1 MNKKKVLILA
11 YDFPPYNSIGAQRPY
26 SWLKYF
32 NEFGFEPIIVTRHW
46 DKIKTEEDYYKAS
59 KNQSFEETKFE
70 KTRIIRTP
78 FKPNLRDKLIHKN
91 IRWLVFI
98 RKVLSLIYNIGQYY
112 HFSFDNKSLLYK
124 AAESIIKNEK
134 IDIIMVSVEP
144 YVLFRYGYLLS
155 KKFNIPWVADYRD
168 EWTTDSIHIPN
179 KGLQLQ
185 FKLFMKSREQK
196 FLKSSSLII
205 SAAKNYSDRIEAFLE
220 QKVYT
225 IYNGFFESDFLDI
238 DPKIPDNFF
247 EIAYIGS
254 LYDYQPLEEF
264 LDGVEL
270 FINEQNPE
278 NFKIKFYGTNFI
290 EVERRRILSYKPSLN
305 SYIETTDRIPRIK
318 LYSILAK
325 KASALLVLASPTE
338 VRIPGKIFDYIG
350 LRKKI
355 ILFKDDKNVLSD
367 IISSSRTGLIINSSE
382 EVKNILI
389 KMYTSRQN
397 LIQDKISEDALKFTR
412 KNQTKEL
419 TELLKEI

>member
-1 MNKKKVLILA
+1 MKTKKVLILA

-32 NEFGFEPIIVTRHW
+32 NEFGFQPIIVTRHW
-46 DKIKTEEDYYKAS
+46 DEIRDEEDYYKAS
-59 KNQSFEETKFE
+59 KKQFFEETEFE
-70 KTRIIRTP
+70 GSRVIRAP
-78 FKPNLRDKLIHKN
+78 FKPNFRDKLILKKG
-91 IRWLVFI
+91 RMFI
-98 RKVLSLIYNIGQYY
+98 LLRKLLSLIYNIGQYY
-112 HFSFDNKSLLYK
+112 HFSFDNRSSLYK
-124 AAESIIKNEK
+124 AAESIIKKEK
-134 IDIIMVSVEP
+134 IDLIIVSVEP
-144 YVLFRYGYLLS
+144 YVLFRYGYLLN
-155 KKFNIPWVADYRD
+155 KKYKLPWIADYRD
-168 EWTTDSIHIPN
+168 EWTTDSIHLPN
-179 KGLQLQ
+179 KALQFQ
-185 FKLFMKSREQK
+185 FKLFMKRREQK

-205 SAAKNYSDRIEAFLE
+205 SAAKNYSDRIEALLN
-220 QKVYT
+220 QKVHT
-225 IYNGFFESDFLDI
+225 IYNGFFENDFSDI
-238 DPKIPDNFF
+238 IPEIPNDNF

-278 NFKIKFYGTNFI
+278 NFKIKFYGTNFM
-290 EVERRRILSYKPSLN
+290 EVERRRILSYKPFLN

-367 IISSSRTGLIINSSE
+367 IISDSKTGLIINSSE